1 VALAPAALKA
11 VGSIFGGIGKAK
23 AAKAEAK
30 AKDAANKWK
39 HKLDTQA
46 YETEKMPYY
55 NQRNRT
61 RSLRS
66 QLAAAIAGTEK
77 YGLSKLL
84 PGYFNLQ
91 QNYQENKA
99 VNPYAAAG
107 APPPGAGGAGS
118 TWGALGSIAGGL
130 GSAVADGISGYKSVT
145 GGAPAA
151 TSSGEMPN

>member
-1 VALAPAALKA
+1 MAIPMAVALAPAVLKGI
-11 VGSIFGGIGKAK
+11 GSIFGGIGKAK

-30 AKDAANKWK
+30 AKDAANAWK
-39 HKLDTQA
+39 YKLDKGS

-77 YGLSKLL
+77 YGLNKLL

-91 QNYQENKA
+91 QQYTENKA
-99 VNPYAAAG
+99 VNPYEAAG

-118 TWGALGSIAGGL
+118 TWGAIGDAAAGV
-130 GSAVADGISGYKSVT
+130 GSAVADGISGYKVAK
-145 GGAPAA
+145 G
-151 TSSGEMPN
+151 